1 MTPDGAP
8 LLGAS
13 RVENLWLNVGHG
25 STGWAMA
32 MGSGKVVADLVTLRV
47 PEIEL
52 EGLTLERYRR

>member
-1 MTPDGAP
+1 
-8 LLGAS
+8 
-13 RVENLWLNVGHG
+13 
-25 STGWAMA
+25 MA